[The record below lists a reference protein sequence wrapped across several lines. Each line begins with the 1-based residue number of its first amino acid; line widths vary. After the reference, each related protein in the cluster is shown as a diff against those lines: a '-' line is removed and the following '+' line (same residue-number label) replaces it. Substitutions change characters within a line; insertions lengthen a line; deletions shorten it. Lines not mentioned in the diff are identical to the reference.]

1 MCQVYTYLY
10 HLGFYAVSSREAG
23 PASSK
28 STITKADKNLQNDEV
43 KETGNSIGFVFL
55 DIESGDLSI
64 DKAIHVISNTVSY
77 CDPDSILNV

>member
-1 MCQVYTYLY
+1 MYKVYTYLY

-28 STITKADKNLQNDEV
+28 STITKAEENLQNDEV
-43 KETGNSIGFVFL
+43 KETANSIGFVFR

-64 DKAIHVISNTVSY
+64 DKAIHVISHMSVIVIQTQF
-77 CDPDSILNV
+77 